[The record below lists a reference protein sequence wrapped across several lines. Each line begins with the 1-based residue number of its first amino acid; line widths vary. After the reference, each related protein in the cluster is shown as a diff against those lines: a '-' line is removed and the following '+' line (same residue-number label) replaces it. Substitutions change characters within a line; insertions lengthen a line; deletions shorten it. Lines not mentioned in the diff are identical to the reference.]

1 MCGSEAGTIKEKCMK
16 RGIAAFA
23 VFLSVSLLSACNS
36 AGILGIEEKKSENAV
51 ESTVESTADRSDT
64 STAESVEEVVVEEEI
79 PELKNGETW
88 TVDGQWSMTILGAS
102 MTEERNEFSDLNPAV
117 IYVVDYTYTNLGYE
131 DTILDGLYIT
141 LDQEILD
148 STGAEGCFYP
158 GLISNLPENVPVGAT
173 CRAQAWIGV
182 ENPGTFKI
190 NMSMYDVKMNQHQ
203 ASFTVDPDA
212 EHVEMAVPTVE
223 NDTAGTLGIGEP
235 WTVDGQWALTITG
248 VRPTDERN
256 EFEYRNP
263 AAVYV
268 VDYEYT
274 NLGYQEEA
282 SDMSGDSEDV
292 GLFMTVDSQIVDS
305 AGLMGYSYAG
315 TVESSPE
322 IIPVGETC
330 HAQECIGVENPG
342 DFRLTV
348 SMYDTTGTKQRQ
360 TFLVKVG

>member
-1 MCGSEAGTIKEKCMK
+1 MK

-36 AGILGIEEKKSENAV
+36 AGILGIEEKKPETA
-51 ESTVESTADRSDT
+51 VESTADQSEA
-64 STAESVEEVVVEEEI
+64 SKAESVKEVVAEEKV
-79 PELKNGETW
+79 PEFKNGETW
-88 TVDGQWSMTILGAS
+88 TVDGQWSMTILGAT

-141 LDQEILD
+141 LDQEIVD

-158 GLISNLPENVPVGAT
+158 GLITYLPENVPVGAT

-182 ENPGTFKI
+182 ENPGAFKL
-190 NMSMYDVKMNQHQ
+190 NMSMYDVKMKQNK
-203 ASFTVDPDA
+203 ASFIVDPDA
-212 EHVEMAVPTVE
+212 EHVEMAIPPVE
-223 NDTAGTLGIGEP
+223 AETAGTLGIGEP
-235 WTVDGQWALTITG
+235 WTVDGQWSLTITG

-263 AAVYV
+263 AALYV

-282 SDMSGDSEDV
+282 SDVSGDSEDV

-315 TVESSPE
+315 SVESSPE
-322 IIPVGETC
+322 TIPVGATC
-330 HAQECIGVENPG
+330 HAQECIGVDNPG

-360 TFLVKVG
+360 TFLIKVG

>member
-190 NMSMYDVKMNQHQ
+190 NMSMYDVKMKQHQ
-203 ASFTVDPDA
+203 ASFIVDPDA

-235 WTVDGQWALTITG
+235 WTVDGQWSLTITG

-256 EFEYRNP
+256 EF
-263 AAVYV
+263 
-268 VDYEYT
+268 
-274 NLGYQEEA
+274 
-282 SDMSGDSEDV
+282 
-292 GLFMTVDSQIVDS
+292 
-305 AGLMGYSYAG
+305 
-315 TVESSPE
+315 
-322 IIPVGETC
+322 
-330 HAQECIGVENPG
+330 
-342 DFRLTV
+342 
-348 SMYDTTGTKQRQ
+348 
-360 TFLVKVG
+360 

>member
-148 STGAEGCFYP
+148 STGA
-158 GLISNLPENVPVGAT
+158 
-173 CRAQAWIGV
+173 
-182 ENPGTFKI
+182 
-190 NMSMYDVKMNQHQ
+190 
-203 ASFTVDPDA
+203 
-212 EHVEMAVPTVE
+212 
-223 NDTAGTLGIGEP
+223 
-235 WTVDGQWALTITG
+235 
-248 VRPTDERN
+248 
-256 EFEYRNP
+256 
-263 AAVYV
+263 
-268 VDYEYT
+268 
-274 NLGYQEEA
+274 
-282 SDMSGDSEDV
+282 
-292 GLFMTVDSQIVDS
+292 S
-305 AGLMGYSYAG
+305 A
-315 TVESSPE
+315 
-322 IIPVGETC
+322 
-330 HAQECIGVENPG
+330 
-342 DFRLTV
+342 
-348 SMYDTTGTKQRQ
+348 
-360 TFLVKVG
+360 